1 MHNRTSILL
10 TAACGILGTVALT
23 LYFSAP
29 FWLMPLPAPNATA
42 EEIFSFGTKYR
53 VVIYWDVWLQQI
65 GSLLSVAFALALVH
79 LAGKS
84 QTFAGR
90 MVLLSSAVILSLS
103 LAEGT
108 FILGAVQAA
117 DNGHLTSM
125 VTGVDL
131 GSVFIHIFLL
141 APSLFLMLGFAL
153 QKTVLLPRIFPAIAL
168 VLGILFQVL
177 GVAGLFSNIAL
188 LIVIFILLA
197 QNIWSLAASVTLIMR
212 RQPSVL
218 SV

>member
-10 TAACGILGTVALT
+10 TAACGILGTTALT

-29 FWLMPLPAPNATA
+29 FWLMPLPAPNATT

-53 VVIYWDVWLQQI
+53 TVIYWDTWLQQI
-65 GSLLSVAFALALVH
+65 GSLLSVVFALALVH

-125 VTGVDL
+125 VAGVDL

-153 QKTVLLPRIFPAIAL
+153 QKTSLLPRIFPVIAL

-177 GVAGLFSNIAL
+177 GVAGLFSNTAL
-188 LIVIFILLA
+188 LIVIFVLLA
-197 QNIWSLAASVTLIMR
+197 QNIWSLAASVTLIVR
-212 RQPSVL
+212 RPPPAL